1 MGLNK
6 LCLTA
11 GLAVLGA
18 LCFAPGALAWTF
30 SGSGSATCDRSTG
43 EHVITWSIDNR
54 TEPEALTIRESSR
67 SSVAVGSTVAAR
79 SVRQYTERVAGSTT
93 GALTLTVKGNWPS
106 DRTLR
111 TRIASVTL
119 TATCLT
125 DVCPNLTGVQ
135 EQVPSG
141 LVKDTAGNCVT
152 PPTDVCPNLAGVQE
166 QVPSGLVKDTA
177 GNCVT
182 PPTDVCPNLA
192 GVQEQVPSGLVKD
205 TAGNCVTPP
214 TDVCPNIEGLQT
226 SMPANFAFD
235 ADGECGYLQQVV
247 TITIEKVIE
256 KTIDVPGPER
266 VVQVA
271 GPERVVTVAAAPVTV
286 EKIVTKV
293 VIKRVKAAPKKVKR
307 AIKRAIKRKVPK
319 PRLLPFTPQ

>member
-1 MGLNK
+1 MGLKK

-30 SGSGSATCDRSTG
+30 SGSGSATCDRSAG

-111 TRIASVTL
+111 TRIASATL
-119 TATCLT
+119 TATCLA
-125 DVCPNLTGVQ
+125 DVCPNLV
-135 EQVPSG
+135 
-141 LVKDTAGNCVT
+141 
-152 PPTDVCPNLAGVQE
+152 GVQE

-235 ADGECGYLQQVV
+235 ANEECGYLQQVV

-271 GPERVVTVAAAPVTV
+271 GPERVVTVTAAPVTV

-293 VIKRVKAAPKKVKR
+293 VVKRVKVALKKVKR
-307 AIKRAIKRKVPK
+307 AVRRKVLK

>member
-182 PPTDVCPNLA
+182 PPTDVCPN
-192 GVQEQVPSGLVKD
+192 
-205 TAGNCVTPP
+205 
-214 TDVCPNIEGLQT
+214 IEGLQT

>member
-79 SVRQYTERVAGSTT
+79 SVRQYTEQVAGSTT
-93 GALTLTVKGNWPS
+93 GTLTLTVKGNWPS

-119 TATCLT
+119 TATCL
-125 DVCPNLTGVQ
+125 
-135 EQVPSG
+135 
-141 LVKDTAGNCVT
+141 A
-152 PPTDVCPNLAGVQE
+152 DVCPNLAGVQE